1 MGQEDG
7 PQNELEPGEIVGGEA
22 RRLLRNP
29 KKEVKRLHSVA
40 AEGESGA
47 TPLIEFGVLLRWL
60 IPIALVVGGIVIG
73 VYYGTR

>member
-1 MGQEDG
+1 MNQEDG
-7 PQNELEPGEIVGGEA
+7 PQDELEPAEIVGGEA
-22 RRLLRNP
+22 GRLLHHPRQ
-29 KKEVKRLHSVA
+29 EIERLHSVA
-40 AEGESGA
+40 EEGESGA